1 MRPHIDAGVAA
12 ELPREVPLW
21 LRRALPGPEGPP
33 REMLVVS
40 TAGNKQT
47 GLYSHVEQ
55 VLAVFVDD
63 AAAEIENYDAPNEA
77 ARRARVVP
85 LSCASRLRRDRSFAR
100 TCLDCVS
107 DERQCDLAR
116 VRSLRTK

>member
-1 MRPHIDAGVAA
+1 MPS

-21 LRRALPGPEGPP
+21 LCRPLPGPEGPP
-33 REMLVVS
+33 REVLVVS

-47 GLYSHVEQ
+47 GLSSHVGQ
-55 VLAVFVDD
+55 VLAVFLDD
-63 AAAEIENYDAPNEA
+63 AAAKIENYDDPSET

-107 DERQCDLAR
+107 DERQCELAC

>member
-1 MRPHIDAGVAA
+1 M
-12 ELPREVPLW
+12 
-21 LRRALPGPEGPP
+21 
-33 REMLVVS
+33 VS

-47 GLYSHVEQ
+47 GLSSHVEQ
-55 VLAVFVDD
+55 VLAVFLDD
-63 AAAEIENYDAPNEA
+63 AAAKVENYDDPNEA

-85 LSCASRLRRDRSFAR
+85 LSCASRSFAR

-107 DERQCDLAR
+107 DERQCELAC